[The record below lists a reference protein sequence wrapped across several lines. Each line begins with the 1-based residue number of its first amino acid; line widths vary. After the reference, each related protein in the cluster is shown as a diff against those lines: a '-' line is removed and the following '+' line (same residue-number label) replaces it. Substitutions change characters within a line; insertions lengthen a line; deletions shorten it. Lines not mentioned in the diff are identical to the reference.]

1 MSPCCS
7 KLRTPSAVRP
17 LLFPSPPV
25 QVPLLAPLTSRQR
38 LALCTSLSP
47 RAAAAGETLVS
58 KGEAGDTF
66 FLIEEGSCVVV
77 GEDGKVGRRVIEHL
91 GNRCAVCVCV
101 MGSARL

>member
-1 MSPCCS
+1 M
-7 KLRTPSAVRP
+7 
-17 LLFPSPPV
+17 

-77 GEDGKVGRRVIEHL
+77 GEDGKVGSRGGSRRRAGAGAALRGVP
-91 GNRCAVCVCV
+91 ASACVCV
-101 MGSARL
+101 RVCV